1 MEWGFIKDRTD
12 ILTFAVTLTPPPS
25 PPPQPQPPQPT
36 PPPTPTSPPPPQPPP
51 PPPPPP
57 PATPPP
63 PPPPSKRGEDK
74 KEEII
79 QAYKVTEYLKG
90 CDQLRLKQGNRDNIK
105 KEYEEIEYKGVG

>member
-36 PPPTPTSPPPPQPPP
+36 PPPT
-51 PPPPPP
+51 
-57 PATPPP
+57 
-63 PPPPSKRGEDK
+63 PPPSKRGEDK